1 MDTDRLK
8 EALQFVE
15 RETHLRTKSYR
26 MLSDGVQGEFLQAFS
41 LMSRPANIL
50 EIGTFTGYATLCL
63 YRGLREDG
71 LLETIE
77 SDDEMTDIFSRAF
90 SIAGA
95 DRICAIH
102 GDAEKVIPTLGH
114 MYDIVYI
121 DADKRKYSTFYDL
134 VFDKVRHGG
143 YILAD
148 NVLWSGKPDMPS
160 APHDIQTESII
171 GFNMKTASDPR
182 VERLTIPI
190 RDGLALIR
198 KK

>member
-8 EALQFVE
+8 EALEFVE

-41 LMSRPANIL
+41 LMARPSRIL

-63 YRGLREDG
+63 YRGLSENG
-71 LLETIE
+71 LIETIE
-77 SDDEMTDIFSRAF
+77 TDDEMTDIFSRAF

-95 DRICAIH
+95 DRICTIH
-102 GDAEKVIPTLGH
+102 GDAEKIIPTLNNT
-114 MYDIVYI
+114 YDIVYI

-148 NVLWSGKPDMPS
+148 NVMWSGKPDMPS
-160 APHDIQTESII
+160 VPHDRQTEAII
-171 GFNMKTASDPR
+171 GFNTKTASDPR